1 MFIQKKNRF
10 SYVMKPPKKPGRQ
23 NFPPVFFINGAIYIT
38 LTDYFEKTG
47 KIYDREAVLYLMR
60 KEESLDI
67 NEKSEFEYAN
77 FLNKKSKIK

>member
-1 MFIQKKNRF
+1 
-10 SYVMKPPKKPGRQ
+10 MKPPKKPGRQ